1 MEPSIYK
8 LNSKPQVSTTESSL
22 ALFPFEIVH
31 YRSKSVNPCAR
42 RDYLPAFPPSP
53 KVVTAA
59 QLGFPCKNLV
69 GMPGMSNLAIVFHFF
84 LFPFCFSFFQIA
96 CLFDMA
102 GASDNGQGSSKRTR
116 KKSFVWEH
124 FTVESIGGGCRR
136 ACCKRCNQSF
146 AYSSGSKFAGTSHLK
161 RHIALGTCPKN
172 RLQEKKQKRTYTT
185 ATKNEGSE
193 TEKPKKRYR
202 GTPVPSL
209 TDVFDQ
215 ESSCLDITK
224 MIILH
229 EYRLHMIEDSAFIT
243 FVQNLQPQFKM
254 LTFSDIESECFTIY
268 NKEKQNLMQIL
279 GTISGR
285 ISLSLDPWTSSQ
297 TLRYMCVTGQFIDND
312 WKLHRRIL
320 NFMLVSSHIGNAL
333 TDSDGLGAVHDIIYK
348 VRESIKYVKSLPEG
362 SFAEVAQQLQIESTK
377 SLFLDVPVQWNTTYL
392 MLLAAVEFK
401 QAFSYLETCDP
412 NYMQAPSVDE
422 WHKVETLCKYLK
434 LLYEAAIVFMG
445 TCPTA
450 NLYFHEAWK
459 IKLELTQAAMIEDT
473 RAIVGKMHERY
484 EQYWKDCSLILAIA
498 VIMDP
503 RFKMKLVEYSFS
515 KIYGE
520 DARAHVKVVNDGI
533 HDLYLEYDSQPSS
546 LTLVYEDQEK
556 VDSVMEGT
564 IISND
569 DGLQDFDAFVSEMS
583 TSQQPKS
590 ELVQYLEESLVPRI
604 QEFDILDW
612 WKLNNLKYPTLSRMA
627 RDVLA
632 IPMSTVSSEFMFS
645 TGSRVLDDY
654 RSSLRPETLQALI
667 CAKDWLQQEQQPL
680 QVLPDLSKAIVKKE
694 L

>member
-1 MEPSIYK
+1 
-8 LNSKPQVSTTESSL
+8 
-22 ALFPFEIVH
+22 
-31 YRSKSVNPCAR
+31 
-42 RDYLPAFPPSP
+42 
-53 KVVTAA
+53 
-59 QLGFPCKNLV
+59 
-69 GMPGMSNLAIVFHFF
+69 
-84 LFPFCFSFFQIA
+84 
-96 CLFDMA
+96 MA
-102 GASDNGQGSSKRTR
+102 GASDNGQGSSNALSKRTR

-172 RLQEKKQKRTYTT
+172 RRQDKNQQLTYTP
-185 ATKNEGSE
+185 ATKSDGSGA
-193 TEKPKKRYR
+193 EKPRKRYR

-209 TDVFDQ
+209 PDVFDQ
-215 ESSCLDITK
+215 ESSCLDIAK

-229 EYRLHMIEDSAFIT
+229 EYRLHMVEDSAFIN
-243 FVQNLQPQFKM
+243 FVQNLRPQFKM
-254 LTFSDIESECFTIY
+254 LTFSDIESECLAIY
-268 NKEKQNLMQIL
+268 NKEKQNLVQIL
-279 GTISGR
+279 GTIFGR

-333 TDSDGLGAVHDIIYK
+333 TDSVGSCLSNWNMENKLFSITLDNGSSNDGISSNLRGHLSNKNALVLNGQLFVASYAHILNVIVQDGLGAVHEIMYK

-362 SFAEVAQQLQIESTK
+362 NFAEVAQQLQIESTK
-377 SLFLDVPVQWNTTYL
+377 NLFLDVPTQWNTTYL
-392 MLLAAVEFK
+392 MLLAALEFK
-401 QAFSYLETCDP
+401 QAFSYLETCDS

-434 LLYEAAIVFMG
+434 GLYDAAIVFMG
-445 TCPTA
+445 ACPTA

-459 IKLELTQAAMIEDT
+459 IKVELAQAAMVEDT
-473 RAIVGKMHERY
+473 RTIVGKMYERY

-520 DARAHVKVVNDGI
+520 DASAYVKVVNDGI

-546 LTLVYEDQEK
+546 LTLVYEEQEK
-556 VDSVMEGT
+556 VNNVMEGT
-564 IISND
+564 ILSND

-590 ELVQYLEESLVPRI
+590 ELDQYLEESLVPRI

-612 WKLNNLKYPTLSRMA
+612 WKLNQLKYPTLSRMA

-654 RSSLRPETLQALI
+654 RSSLHPETLQALV
-667 CAKDWLQQEQQPL
+667 CAKDWLQQQQQPL